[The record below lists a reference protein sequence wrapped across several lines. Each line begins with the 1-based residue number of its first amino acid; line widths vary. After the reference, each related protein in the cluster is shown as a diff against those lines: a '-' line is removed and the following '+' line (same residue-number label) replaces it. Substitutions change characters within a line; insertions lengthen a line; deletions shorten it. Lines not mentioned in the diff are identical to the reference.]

1 MSAIS
6 VFDIFKIG
14 VGPSSSHTLGP
25 WRAAQRVVEHW
36 RQLGVFDAVA
46 GIEVDLYGSLAKT
59 GRGHMTDMAVMLGLS
74 NEDPVTCDTRTIP
87 HRIEAIR
94 HSRSLLL
101 GGHRQ
106 VPFDPAV
113 DLRFNSRISLP
124 YHPNALTFT
133 ARLADGG
140 VVAETYY
147 SIGGGFICTEGESD
161 QGAAAVAL
169 PFPIASARDL
179 LDYGGTND
187 LTVPEVVW
195 RNELTWRTP
204 EEIHEGLRTTWQA
217 MKECVFRG
225 CHAEGVLPG
234 GLGVV
239 RRAATLSHVMLGAA
253 PYDDADSWLAA
264 IRASRPTFQQTL
276 AWVSCFALAVNEENA
291 GFGRVV
297 TAPTNGAAGVI
308 PAVLLHYLCFCNGDE
323 ANGVERFLLT
333 AGEIGSII
341 KKTATI
347 SAAMGGCQ
355 AEIGVSSAMAAA
367 GLAQCLG
374 GSAAQVTMA
383 AEIAL
388 EHHLGLT
395 CDPVA
400 GLVQIPCIE
409 RNTMGAVKAIT
420 AATLALASEPRDAK
434 IGLDQVIETM
444 WQTAQDMSVKYKET
458 AEGGLALQ
466 IAVNVPEC

>member
-1 MSAIS
+1 MAAIS
-6 VFDIFKIG
+6 TFDIFKIG

-25 WRAAQRVVEHW
+25 WRAAQRVVQRWQE
-36 RQLGVFDAVA
+36 LGVFDSIV
-46 GIEVDLYGSLAKT
+46 EVQVDLYGSLAKT

-74 NEDPVTCDTRTIP
+74 NADPVSCDTTAIP
-87 HRIEAIR
+87 DRIEAIR
-94 HSRSLLL
+94 RSRTITL
-101 GGHRQ
+101 GGQRP
-106 VPFDPAV
+106 VRFDPATAC
-113 DLRFNSRISLP
+113 RFNSRISLP
-124 YHPNALTFT
+124 QHPNALTFT
-133 ARLADGG
+133 AVLADGSS
-140 VVAETYY
+140 VAETY
-147 SIGGGFICTEGESD
+147 SSVGGGFIVEAGESEE
-161 QGAAAVAL
+161 GGPSVTL
-169 PFPIASARDL
+169 PFPIGSAKDL
-179 LDYGGTND
+179 LTHCTAHD

-195 RNELTWRTP
+195 RNELVWRTP
-204 EEIHEGLRTTWQA
+204 EEIHERLAAIWKT

-225 CHAEGVLPG
+225 CHTRGVLPG

-239 RRAATLSHVMLGAA
+239 RRAAGLSTGMLGDQSW
-253 PYDDADSWLAA
+253 PDVDSWIQA
-264 IRASRPTFQQTL
+264 IRNTRPTFQQTL

-297 TAPTNGAAGVI
+297 TAPTNGAAGVV
-308 PAVLLHYLCFCNGDE
+308 PAVLLHYLCFCKGEDS
-323 ANGVERFLLT
+323 GIERFLLT

-341 KKTATI
+341 KKEATI

-367 GLAQCLG
+367 GLTQCLG
-374 GSAAQVTMA
+374 GSAAQVAMA

-420 AATLALASEPRDAK
+420 ASTLALASEPADAK
-434 IGLDQVIETM
+434 IALDTVISTM
-444 WQTAQDMSVKYKET
+444 WQTAQDMNVKYKET

-466 IAVNVPEC
+466 IAVNVTEC

>member
-1 MSAIS
+1 MAAIS
-6 VFDIFKIG
+6 AFDIFKIG

-25 WRAAQRVVEHW
+25 WRAAQRAVQRWQE
-36 RQLGVFDAVA
+36 LGVFDSIV
-46 GIEVDLYGSLAKT
+46 GVQVDLYGSLAKT

-74 NEDPVTCDTRTIP
+74 NADPVTCDTTAIP
-87 HRIEAIR
+87 ALIEAIR
-94 HSRSLLL
+94 RSQNIML
-101 GGHRQ
+101 GGQRS
-106 VPFDPAV
+106 VRFDPAT
-113 DLRFNSRISLP
+113 DCRFNSRISLP
-124 YHPNALTFT
+124 QHPNGMTFT
-133 ARLADGG
+133 AVLAGG
-140 VVAETYY
+140 SSVAETCY
-147 SIGGGFICTEGESD
+147 SVGGGFIVQEGESD
-161 QGAAAVAL
+161 AGQTPIAL
-169 PFPIASARDL
+169 PFPIESANEL
-179 LDYGGTND
+179 LRHCNTHG

-195 RNELTWRTP
+195 RNELAWRTP
-204 EEIHEGLRTTWQA
+204 EEIHQGLRAIWRA

-225 CHAEGVLPG
+225 CGTRGVLPG

-239 RRAATLSHVMLGAA
+239 RRAAGLSSGMLGTRSW
-253 PYDDADSWLAA
+253 PDVDAWIDA
-264 IRASRPTFQQTL
+264 IRNSRPTFQETL

-297 TAPTNGAAGVI
+297 TAPTNGAAGVV
-308 PAVLLHYLCFCNGDE
+308 PAVLLYYLCFCGGDE
-323 ANGVERFLLT
+323 GGIERFLLT

-341 KKTATI
+341 KKEATI

-374 GSAAQVTMA
+374 GSSAQVAMA

-395 CDPVA
+395 CDPVG

-420 AATLALASEPRDAK
+420 AATLALACEPADAK
-434 IGLDQVIETM
+434 ISLDTVISTM
-444 WQTAQDMSVKYKET
+444 WQTAQDMNVKYKET

-466 IAVNVPEC
+466 IAVNVTEC